1 MKYNS
6 IYPQLDKKEKEW
18 VDLTFE
24 NLSVRQKIGQMLAPM
39 VIHWDPDK
47 DPQQLCDEAIAA
59 GVGTVHMCGSS
70 YKTIRGYVKQL
81 FEKLPVPPL
90 VSADFEFGSG
100 GIREGFKP
108 GCPMMAGA
116 IDDIELAKKIARSTG
131 ELTAKHGR
139 AAGINWTFGPVVDV
153 PINFDAAHPNTRTYA
168 RDTERISILS
178 GEYIK
183 GLQSQGFA
191 ATMKHFPGAGVDFR
205 DSHVATEIND
215 LPFDE
220 WMNEHG
226 KTFGA
231 AIDNGV
237 YGAMIGHIAL
247 PCKGGFNKKNG
258 MPLPATLD
266 SKIQFDLLRKE
277 MGFGGVIVS
286 DAIEMGGALAHTDGH
301 FDATV
306 QNIAT
311 GSDVV
316 LFVADLPKQIEAV
329 EQALADGRVTMKMI
343 NGSVLRILSLKAKLG
358 LFRKDALPS
367 DEEAAKVFDNEQMIV
382 SGFDS
387 IEALGKATVENAITL
402 QRDWNNELPLK
413 LKKGDKITIC
423 VFPKEE
429 TNLAGIV
436 LPDENLEGA
445 YPELAKEFQRRG
457 FEIVCVNNRY
467 ALQNEAKDSQAVF
480 YLATTNPVAGRGHNR
495 LTKAALRAIDWDI
508 IQSEIPT
515 ILVNLGNPY
524 LLWELSMFPNCIC
537 GYRPSDEMQRAVVAA
552 VLGEIEFKGKL
563 PVEVPGLSWEA
574 SRGEACLARTLIGR
588 E

>member
-6 IYPQLDKKEKEW
+6 IYNQLNTEAKGW
-18 VDLTFE
+18 VCSTFE
-24 NLSVRQKIGQMLAPM
+24 SLSIKQKIGQLLAPM
-39 VIHWDPDK
+39 VIHWDPDR
-47 DPQQLCDEAIAA
+47 DPQELCDAAIDA
-59 GVGTVHMCGSS
+59 GVGAVHMCGSS

-81 FEKLPVPPL
+81 FKELPVPPL
-90 VSADFEFGSG
+90 VSADFEFGAG
-100 GIREGFKP
+100 GVAEGYNA
-108 GCPMMAGA
+108 GCPMIAGA
-116 IDDIELAKKIARSTG
+116 IEDIDVAKKVAYATG
-131 ELTAKHGR
+131 AVTAQHGR

-153 PINFDAAHPNTRTYA
+153 PVNFDAAHPNTRTYA

-183 GLQSQGFA
+183 GLQDYNFA
-191 ATMKHFPGAGVDFR
+191 ATMKHFPGAGVDCR

-215 LPFDE
+215 LSFDE
-220 WMNEHG
+220 WMNEYG

-231 AIDNGV
+231 AIENGV
-237 YGAMIGHIAL
+237 YSAMIGHIAL
-247 PCKGGFNKKNG
+247 PCRGSFNKKNG

-277 MGFGGVIVS
+277 MDFGGVIVS
-286 DAIEMGGALAHTDGH
+286 DAIEMGGVLAHTNGH

-316 LFVADLPKQIEAV
+316 LFVDDLSEQVASV
-329 EQALADGRVTMKMI
+329 EKALNDGRITMKMI

-358 LFRKDALPS
+358 LFREDALPT
-367 DEEAAKVFDNEQMIV
+367 DEEAQEVFENEKIDIV
-382 SGFDS
+382 GFDS
-387 IEALGKATVENAITL
+387 LEELGKVTVENAITL

-413 LKKGDKITIC
+413 LAKGDKISIC

-429 TNLAGIV
+429 TNLAGIC
-436 LPDENLEGA
+436 LPDEDLTGS

-457 FEIVCVNNRY
+457 FDVVCVNNRY
-467 ALQNEAKDSQAVF
+467 ALQDEAKDSQAVI

-495 LTKAALRAIDWDI
+495 LTKAALRSIDWDI
-508 IQSEIPT
+508 IQSDIPT

-537 GYRPSDEMQRAVVAA
+537 GYRPTAEMQQAVVAA

-563 PVEVPGLSWEA
+563 PVEVPGLNW
-574 SRGEACLARTLIGR
+574 
-588 E
+588 